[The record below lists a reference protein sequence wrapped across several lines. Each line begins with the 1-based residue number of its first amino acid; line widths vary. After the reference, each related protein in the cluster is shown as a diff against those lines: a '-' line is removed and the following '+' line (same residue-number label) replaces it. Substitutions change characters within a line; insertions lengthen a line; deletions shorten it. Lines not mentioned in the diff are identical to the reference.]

1 MLAFMSFSLAGWG
14 RMCPWR
20 LQEEGWDVKNWWLG
34 GRPETQHCCREHC
47 LSKLFG
53 SGLISTYIVLLGET
67 NQHSPGT

>member
-34 GRPETQHCCREHC
+34 GRLKRSLAVGNAVFPSC
-47 LSKLFG
+47 LAA
-53 SGLISTYIVLLGET
+53 V
-67 NQHSPGT
+67 